1 MVIYTVVLIVVLN
14 VKEEIKMSGIENSNQ
29 GPGWHDHNTPY
40 GTIHSY
46 DGDSHSGYGAHSGGN
61 GGNRHE
67 GISDK
72 THISIPSTRNYNG
85 YYMSMCVNNLKA
97 HEGFKNTMYKDSE
110 GNITVGIGHLLSTPD
125 MAASLPFTRTHTW
138 HGHGDDMEKEVA
150 ASKKEIID
158 AFNNFKKDS
167 RQVPMNLHLSN
178 DAVIG
183 LCISDVQ
190 TTEKGLRSLYS
201 GYDGF
206 SNSRKTALVDMG
218 FNLGI
223 PKLSRNFPNFNAAVN
238 RGDWESAARE
248 SHRNLHQRG
257 DQRNKD
263 TADQLRDKH

>member
-1 MVIYTVVLIVVLN
+1 M
-14 VKEEIKMSGIENSNQ
+14 
-29 GPGWHDHNTPY
+29 
-40 GTIHSY
+40 
-46 DGDSHSGYGAHSGGN
+46 
-61 GGNRHE
+61 
-67 GISDK
+67 
-72 THISIPSTRNYNG
+72 
-85 YYMSMCVNNLKA
+85 NNL
-97 HEGFKNTMYKDSE
+97 
-110 GNITVGIGHLLSTPD
+110 
-125 MAASLPFTRTHTW
+125 PFH
-138 HGHGDDMEKEVA
+138 
-150 ASKKEIID
+150 
-158 AFNNFKKDS
+158 FKKDS

-206 SNSRKTALVDMG
+206 SNARKTALVDMG

-238 RGDWESAARE
+238 REDWESAARE

>member
-1 MVIYTVVLIVVLN
+1 
-14 VKEEIKMSGIENSNQ
+14 
-29 GPGWHDHNTPY
+29 
-40 GTIHSY
+40 
-46 DGDSHSGYGAHSGGN
+46 
-61 GGNRHE
+61 
-67 GISDK
+67 
-72 THISIPSTRNYNG
+72 
-85 YYMSMCVNNLKA
+85 
-97 HEGFKNTMYKDSE
+97 
-110 GNITVGIGHLLSTPD
+110 TPD

-150 ASKKEIID
+150 ASKKEITD